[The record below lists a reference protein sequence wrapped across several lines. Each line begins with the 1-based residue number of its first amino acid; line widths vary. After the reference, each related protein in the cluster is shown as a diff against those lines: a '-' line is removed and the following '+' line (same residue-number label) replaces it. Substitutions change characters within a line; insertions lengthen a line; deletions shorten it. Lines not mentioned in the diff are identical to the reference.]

1 VVPAPDR
8 GDRGGSSSNR
18 VADGSQLQPDHL
30 TAWRPREPAEVD
42 WTAAA
47 RTRRSP
53 GFVRTSD
60 VLAVVHMRRR
70 PTAAAITDL
79 LVAICEAGGRGGDAP
94 ALVPTRV
101 KRSASGLRRP

>member
-1 VVPAPDR
+1 LVVPAPDR
-8 GDRGGSSSNR
+8 GDRGGPSNR

-53 GFVRTSD
+53 GFVQPSD
-60 VLAVVHMRRR
+60 VLAVVQMRRR
-70 PTAAAITDL
+70 PTAPAITDL
-79 LVAICEAGGRGGDAP
+79 LVATCEAGGSWR
-94 ALVPTRV
+94 
-101 KRSASGLRRP
+101 